1 MIGSI
6 ILFIIIIFLLLVL
19 YKPESSRQKFLLNSE
34 TIADVSWKKEA
45 KLDDEIFYIDFDS
58 LNDGGSIDSVEDL
71 NTYDVEGFK
80 NKNQIYQGGCQSCNI
95 KNHPDFHKYVLK
107 SSIPAYTDIGQQR
120 SQKLLKQRG
129 NVNRNVGES
138 EDNSGGLSKLP
149 KYNNTIPALFKLNDE
164 QDEKTYNM
172 ILKANI
178 KDPRIRIAIENKF
191 YEAKQLEY
199 NLSNNISKL

>member
-6 ILFIIIIFLLLVL
+6 IVFIIIIFLLLVL

-34 TIADVSWKKEA
+34 TIADVSWKREA
-45 KLDDEIFYIDFDS
+45 KLDDEIFYIDFDT
-58 LNDGGSIDSVEDL
+58 LNENDGSVDSAQDL

-80 NKNQIYQGGCQSCNI
+80 NKNQIYQGGCQGCNI
-95 KNHPDFHKYVLK
+95 KNHPDFHKYILK
-107 SSIPAYTDIGQQR
+107 SSIPVYLDIGQQKINKMQIKPI
-120 SQKLLKQRG
+120 SMNKNAG
-129 NVNRNVGES
+129 SS
-138 EDNSGGLSKLP
+138 EEELPKLP
-149 KYNNTIPALFKLNDE
+149 KYHNMIPSLFKLNDE

-178 KDPRIRIAIENKF
+178 KDPRIRIALENKF